1 MARYPYRVPE
11 TVRVRIPRRS
21 AEILETF
28 VNEGGYLSTFYF
40 ALLSGH
46 AFQAANIADDENTD
60 ALGWMLALIAGDFP
74 RACYGSAEAVRAWP
88 GLRVVEGHPE
98 KDPGSG
104 PDDVEVLYV
113 ETEETVGKPDD
124 TKEFN

>member
-11 TVRVRIPRRS
+11 MVRARIPRRS
-21 AEILETF
+21 IEILETF
-28 VNEGGYLSTFYF
+28 VNEGDYLSTFYF
-40 ALLSGH
+40 ALLSGN

-98 KDPGSG
+98 EDPRGEQ
-104 PDDVEVLYV
+104 DDVEVLYV
-113 ETEETVGKPDD
+113 DSEETTGKSDD
-124 TKEFN
+124 QKEFN